1 MTQAMLTLLV
11 ALCDGEQHGY
21 ALIHRVEELT
31 AGGVRLGPGTLYR
44 TLQRLRVEE
53 LIVEVGA
60 DPAAER
66 ADRRAER
73 RRRYAITEAGE
84 VAAARELRHLHT
96 LVTSEQA
103 GRLLDACET
112 EGVNDGKR

>member
-1 MTQAMLTLLV
+1 MTPAMLTLLV
-11 ALCDGEQHGY
+11 ALSDGEEHGY
-21 ALIHRVEELT
+21 ALIEHVERLT

-60 DPAAER
+60 DPVAER

-73 RRRYAITEAGE
+73 RRRYAVTEAGKT
-84 VAAARELRHLHT
+84 AAAAELRHLHA
-96 LVTSEQA
+96 LVTSEEA
-103 GRLLDACET
+103 TRLLDHAKAKE
-112 EGVNDGKR
+112 

>member
-1 MTQAMLTLLV
+1 MTPAMLTLLV
-11 ALCDGEQHGY
+11 ALSDGQQHGY
-21 ALIHRVEELT
+21 ALIDDVEALT
-31 AGGVRLGPGTLYR
+31 AGGVSLGPGTLYR

-53 LIVEVGA
+53 LIVEVDA

-73 RRRYAITEAGE
+73 RRRYAITEAGK
-84 VAAARELRHLHT
+84 AAAAKELRHLHA

-103 GRLLDACET
+103 VRLLDEARPKE
-112 EGVNDGKR
+112 

>member
-1 MTQAMLTLLV
+1 MTPAMLTLLV
-11 ALCDGEQHGY
+11 ALSDGEQHGY
-21 ALIHRVEELT
+21 ALIERVEELT

-60 DPAAER
+60 DPVAER

-73 RRRYAITEAGE
+73 RRRYAIT
-84 VAAARELRHLHT
+84 
-96 LVTSEQA
+96 QA
-103 GRLLDACET
+103 GRAAAAAELGHLRALVLSEEATRLLDRVRTKE
-112 EGVNDGKR
+112 

>member
-1 MTQAMLTLLV
+1 MTPSMLTLLV
-11 ALCDGEQHGY
+11 ALSDGDQHGY
-21 ALIHRVEELT
+21 ALIGRVEELT

-44 TLQRLRVEE
+44 TLQRLRVDA

-73 RRRYAITEAGE
+73 RRRYAITDAGR
-84 VAAARELRHLHT
+84 AAAAQELHHLHA
-96 LVTSEQA
+96 LVTSEHA
-103 GRLLDACET
+103 GRLLDRARPKE
-112 EGVNDGKR
+112 